1 MLSQGSMI
9 PDILLS
15 PYSVAEFSLLISILT
30 SLSAIYDDVEFS
42 AAISHQWLPMCKKP
56 KTWL

>member
-15 PYSVAEFSLLISILT
+15 PYSVAEFSLSISILT
-30 SLSAIYDDVEFS
+30 SLSAIYDNVEFS
-42 AAISHQWLPMCKKP
+42 AAISHQ
-56 KTWL
+56 